1 MWLASPYLVKIMYGG
16 KFWDQQAWLFGF
28 EGYTDIA
35 TIEAL
40 LFGYNMNR
48 LSWSACGSPLSRH
61 SVNKYNEWI
70 GRDPTDDPEV
80 ERLVE
85 NARSAK
91 LGQQRVF
98 TIVDTFTMTVT
109 LIQAVRPPVMVLLCA
124 SEGGNQRAV
133 MCSYEWK
140 TQTLYKESVI
150 RMETQVLERMRRIGR
165 VNFGFFR
172 SQKESAEFQV

>member
-1 MWLASPYLVKIMYGG
+1 VKVICGG

-28 EGYTDIA
+28 EGYADIA

-40 LFGYNMNR
+40 IFGYNMQR
-48 LSWSACGSPLSRH
+48 LSWSTCGSPLSRH
-61 SVNKYNEWI
+61 SVNEFDEWV
-70 GRDPTDDPEV
+70 GRDPTDDSEIERIV
-80 ERLVE
+80 ETAK
-85 NARSAK
+85 NAR
-91 LGQQRVF
+91 LGQQRIF

-109 LIQAVRPPVMVLLCA
+109 LIQAVRPPVMVLVCA

-140 TQTLYKESVI
+140 TQTLYRESVI

-172 SQKESAEFQV
+172 SQKNEAELEV